1 MSPVSTV
8 LSLGWD
14 VLIPAA
20 LVILFVAF
28 FRAWRDV
35 RRPKVV
41 ISPFTDATGDE
52 TVKGAA
58 LGLTHRL
65 REETLEA
72 LPRLAGRM
80 TQEVVDAKSDPTSP
94 VALLGRED
102 VAVEQRRLMDDIG
115 SSEQTLTQSI
125 DSMVPESARGAT
137 RVVTA
142 MMLRPRGVRVSG
154 MFQKVNDAPGSL
166 GISVTVEEL
175 QGRGVPARVTLWED
189 GDTDTSGKT
198 VLERFHDLVVPASRA
213 LACELL
219 RQHLGARIRRRRVPS
234 WFPFPRRSQPEAC
247 EGVIE
252 FVIGTAYL
260 SAAARY
266 APAKKAFY
274 QQAERALRGA
284 SKLEHYWVSC
294 VLAEAVVQRARSEPE
309 DEAETS
315 FEEAIDL
322 LGEAGQRL
330 PKAPLGDHHRYG
342 AELNIKAGLALIDC
356 LLVPREPSRAERT
369 AAAVIELYEADT
381 SSFEG
386 TESTPD
392 TTVLYNLAS
401 TLAVASALEPLA
413 RHGVDLERCQARAKE
428 CLLQAC
434 LGNDQWWT
442 DGKVNRDLAGLR
454 GWLLDARR
462 EVLAKRRDGSLDREA
477 ICAIVARAVEPVQS
491 GPKEADRSSSK
502 RGDRRARRTSPPR
515 PVITAGSASAA
526 GGGRRGSAGA

>member
-1 MSPVSTV
+1 MSLRSVVSVT
-8 LSLGWD
+8 LTL
-14 VLIPAA
+14 LIAA
-20 LVILFVAF
+20 AAVILVVAF
-28 FRAWRDV
+28 VRAWLDV

-65 REETLEA
+65 REETLDA
-72 LPRLAGRM
+72 LPKLAGRM
-80 TQEVVDAKSDPTSP
+80 TGEVEDAKADPTSP
-94 VALLGRED
+94 LALLARDDVAL
-102 VAVEQRRLMDDIG
+102 EQRRLMDDIG
-115 SSEQTLTQSI
+115 SSEQKLSQSI
-125 DSMVPESARGAT
+125 DSMVPETARGAT
-137 RVVTA
+137 RIVTET
-142 MMLRPRGVRVSG
+142 MLRPRGVRVSG
-154 MFQKVNDAPGSL
+154 MFQKVNDAPGRL
-166 GISVTVEEL
+166 GLSFTVEEL
-175 QGRGVPARVTLWED
+175 EGRGTPARVTLWED

-219 RQHLGARIRRRRVPS
+219 RQHLSARIRRRRAPS
-234 WFPFPRRSQPEAC
+234 WFPFPRRVEPEAC

-309 DEAETS
+309 DEAESS
-315 FEEAIDL
+315 FEEAINL
-322 LGEAGQRL
+322 LGEAGERL

-342 AELNIKAGLALIDC
+342 AELNIKAGLALVDC

-369 AAAVIELYEADT
+369 AAAVIELYEADI

-386 TESTPD
+386 TKSTPD

-413 RHGVDLERCQARAKE
+413 RHGVDLDRCQARAKK
-428 CLLQAC
+428 CLLEAC

-462 EVLAKRRDGSLDREA
+462 EVLARRRDGSLDREA
-477 ICAIVARAVEPVQS
+477 ICAIVARAVDPVQ
-491 GPKEADRSSSK
+491 PQ
-502 RGDRRARRTSPPR
+502 TR
-515 PVITAGSASAA
+515 PVDAGEPSGERGRRGRSRPRGLVPAGSAGGDRSRRA
-526 GGGRRGSAGA
+526 GDG